1 MGEMKSYTFTA
12 SAGDTVYTRM
22 VSSWQQDPQ
31 IQLFAPNGSRI
42 AEANGLSWM
51 NSNTS
56 HLDSTGT
63 YTLVV
68 GDGHIGSVTGTYGLF
83 LQRTNNSGNAPP
95 IAFGETKNGAIS
107 TMGEMKSYTFSAWR
121 GDRIYI
127 HMTSSGSSIP
137 RFSYSPRMDP
147 ELQKQMVC
155 PGRTVTRVT
164 LIQQVPT
171 LSSLGM
177 VISVQITVPTD

>member
-1 MGEMKSYTFTA
+1 
-12 SAGDTVYTRM
+12 
-22 VSSWQQDPQ
+22 
-31 IQLFAPNGSRI
+31 
-42 AEANGLSWM
+42 M

-68 GDGHIGSVTGTYGLF
+68 GDGHIGSATGTYGLF

-127 HMTSSGSSIP
+127 HMTSSWQQYPQIQLFAPNGSRIAEANGLSWANSNTSHLDSTGTYTLVIGDGHIG
-137 RFSYSPRMDP
+137 SDNGTYGLT
-147 ELQKQMVC
+147 LQFL
-155 PGRTVTRVT
+155 GTTRVIANFT
-164 LIQQVPT
+164 ADRTSGIAPLTVQFT
-171 LSSLGM
+171 DLSTNSPYSWSGLRGW
-177 VISVQITVPTD
+177 